1 MGSWIIVAT
10 YLTTAAYLL
19 YEAKNLNALQVASSF
34 MTALILTF
42 CGLIFSALVITSAS
56 ALGITLEN
64 KLLLASL
71 IIPGVIISALIRHV
85 WNRQRA

>member
-10 YLTTAAYLL
+10 YLTTVAYLL
-19 YEAKNLNALQVASSF
+19 HEAKGRDALQVVSSF

-42 CGLIFSALVITSAS
+42 CGLIFSALVMSTAS

-71 IIPGVIISALIRHV
+71 IIPGAIISALIRHA